1 MSRAEDSNKSA
12 DIQPIRGP
20 QRTMAIS
27 EELGRLTSALRE
39 ICPPDGVI
47 TFEYDGALHLHI
59 DVRRVEDVT
68 KVEALLPSLCGGIFH
83 GVQRG
88 LTARHSFFHRIS
100 AMVSL

>member
-1 MSRAEDSNKSA
+1 MNMAEESNKSA
-12 DIQPIRGP
+12 DIRPIRGP
-20 QRTMAIS
+20 QRTTAVS
-27 EELGRLTSALRE
+27 EELGRLTSILRE

-68 KVEALLPSLCGGIFH
+68 RIEALLPSLCGGIFH

-88 LTARHSFFHRIS
+88 LTAHHSFFHRVS
-100 AMVSL
+100 SMVSL

>member
-1 MSRAEDSNKSA
+1 MTTGQDSNKSA

-20 QRTMAIS
+20 ERTMAIS
-27 EELGRLTSALRE
+27 EELGRLTSVLRE

-47 TFEYDGALHLHI
+47 TFEYNGALHLHI

-100 AMVSL
+100 SLVSI